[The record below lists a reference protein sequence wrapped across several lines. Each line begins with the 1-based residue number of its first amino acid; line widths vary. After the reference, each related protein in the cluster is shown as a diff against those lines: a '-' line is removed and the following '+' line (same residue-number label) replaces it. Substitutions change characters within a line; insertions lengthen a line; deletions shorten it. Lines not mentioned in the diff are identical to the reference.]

1 MRRTLSLTRTAWC
14 AIAAVTAGFASAASV
29 CAAQTGRLSGLELI
43 QQQHHDAQ
51 DQFARDLTDLAS
63 FCDANGYPE
72 DAARL
77 RQLALPIDQQPV
89 NVDELPSSKQPP
101 LPVELPPAEREWRA
115 RLHKLQTDYAQELF
129 LMSQRALREGRPS
142 AAFNLIREV
151 AFHDPDH
158 PKARQALG
166 YVLYGDEWTT
176 PFAREKRRRG
186 HVWDDRFGWVL
197 GDEHLKR
204 YERGERLYNG
214 KWISAE
220 KEAAIRSDFRQAW
233 VVLTEHFEVH
243 TNYGLERG
251 VELGVALEDYHRFF
265 VRNFAA
271 FFSTPQQMQALFDG
285 GSADLRGTDRTRY
298 TIHYYRSRGEFVAR
312 LKDKQPNIEVS
323 NGLYLPADRVAYFYH
338 HDDTQDPGGNMQTM
352 FHEVTHQLLGESAKA
367 IRDVGQN
374 ANFWLVE
381 GLACYMESFDRAGGR
396 SRVGDPNHLRIQWAR
411 VRALDEQFHIP
422 MQQFTAL
429 GMREFQYVGDVPTL
443 QRYYSQASGMAHFFL
458 HYRDGLY
465 RDALIAHLSQI
476 YSPNARTRERAQGLD
491 VLTGVSFAELDRQYR
506 DYLAAQ
512 REALGE
518 RPAANVGAQ

>member
-1 MRRTLSLTRTAWC
+1 LV
-14 AIAAVTAGFASAASV
+14 AVTACCACASLAN
-29 CAAQTGRLSGLELI
+29 AAQTGRLSGLELI
-43 QQQHHDAQ
+43 QQQHRDAQ
-51 DQFARDLTDLAS
+51 VRFTQDLTDLAA

-89 NVDELPSSKQPP
+89 NIDELPSAKQPP
-101 LPVELPPAEREWRA
+101 LPVEIPAPEREWRA
-115 RLHKLQTDYAQELF
+115 KLRKLQTDYAQELF

-166 YVLYGDEWTT
+166 YVLYGDDWTT
-176 PFAREKRRRG
+176 PFAREKLRRG
-186 HVWDDRFGWVL
+186 HVWDDRFGWIL
-197 GDEHLKR
+197 GDDHLKR

-243 TNYGLERG
+243 TNYSLERG

-285 GSADLRGTDRTRY
+285 GSADLRGNDRTRY
-298 TIHYYRSRGEFVAR
+298 TIHYYRSRAEFIAR
-312 LKDKQPNIEVS
+312 LEDKQPSIEVS

-338 HDDTQDPGGNMQTM
+338 HDDAQDPDGNMATM
-352 FHEVTHQLLGESAKA
+352 FHEVTHQLLGESA
-367 IRDVGQN
+367 
-374 ANFWLVE
+374 
-381 GLACYMESFDRAGGR
+381 
-396 SRVGDPNHLRIQWAR
+396 
-411 VRALDEQFHIP
+411 
-422 MQQFTAL
+422 
-429 GMREFQYVGDVPTL
+429 
-443 QRYYSQASGMAHFFL
+443 
-458 HYRDGLY
+458 
-465 RDALIAHLSQI
+465 
-476 YSPNARTRERAQGLD
+476 
-491 VLTGVSFAELDRQYR
+491 
-506 DYLAAQ
+506 
-512 REALGE
+512 
-518 RPAANVGAQ
+518 